1 MEQPTKLNE
10 VKLSENPSSTQQK
23 DDLSSKIKMPGSANI

>member
-10 VKLSENPSSTQQK
+10 VKLSENLASSQQK
-23 DDLSSKIKMPGSANI
+23 EDISSKIKMPGSATI